1 MSFLSTLLKLAG
13 LAIFFML
20 AIMFIVFFGFYFLVM
35 FGCFLVI
42 FAAAWA
48 IGIPITIKQ
57 NGKKIGYVRW
67 NKFHRKP

>member
-1 MSFLSTLLKLAG
+1 MIWFSTLLKLAG
-13 LAIFFML
+13 ILLFCLLAV
-20 AIMFIVFFGFYFLVM
+20 AFIIFFGFYFLVM
-35 FGCFLVI
+35 FGCFLAI

-57 NGKKIGYVRW
+57 NGEKIGYVRW